1 MLCAAR
7 LNAPL
12 AKQEK
17 ALPHHATRVPL
28 YVPCL
33 TRPVLRDCWL
43 VNLSS
48 TGMALVGTLE
58 DRAEVPAP
66 NSELDAEFEL
76 PGATDKIRVS
86 ARIAWTELA
95 DKDGARQVWLG
106 AEFTA
111 MPATDRSLLAQ
122 HIAAYR
128 PQVIVAF
135 AGPDEVKLC
144 DALGDDFVLQHVS
157 TPQELREALTRGD
170 VSSVVVFGP
179 RDPAI
184 AAVEQVAGGTRRWA
198 PQHRPGVIYCA
209 EGEPQRLLRLHNEG
223 KLFTTLE
230 RPIDLAV
237 LATAVQHATQDH
249 AVRSE
254 LQRASHHRERSGALH
269 APSRSSTRAA
279 TETGALA
286 DVVYVSQA
294 MQKVVDLLQIIAP
307 QRLPVLLL
315 GETGTGK
322 ELLARAVH
330 GLSNRSKEAFVVQDC
345 GLLAETLLESEL
357 FGHVKGAFTGAV
369 SDHPGLF
376 RVADGGTIVL
386 DEIENTTPALQAK
399 LLRVI
404 EAGEVRPVGGTRSVI
419 VDVRVVA
426 ASNRNLLAEVD
437 AGRFRADL
445 FYRLSPFPIEVPS
458 LRDRREDVMPLAQ
471 MFLKRSTTSLGRRVV
486 GFNQEAEAMLLKHEW
501 RGNVRELR
509 NIVERAVLL
518 APANKKI
525 RAVDLPDALRKVAG
539 SSPSTGSGSLKDRV
553 TQLERQLMREALE
566 RNGWVLRRAALELQ
580 TNPMTLGR
588 RARQLGLWP
597 LHGLRK
603 PDAA

>member
-1 MLCAAR
+1 M
-7 LNAPL
+7 NAPL
-12 AKQEK
+12 VKQES

-28 YVPCL
+28 YVPCVA
-33 TRPVLRDCWL
+33 RPQMRDCWL
-43 VNLSS
+43 VNLSA
-48 TGMALVGTLE
+48 TGLALVATLE
-58 DRAEVPAP
+58 DGAAAPEPGAEI
-66 NSELDAEFEL
+66 DIEFSL
-76 PGATDKIRVS
+76 PGAPHKIRAQ
-86 ARIAWTELA
+86 ARLAWAELVE
-95 DKDGARQVWLG
+95 KDGTRKVWVG
-106 AEFTA
+106 AAFVA

-128 PQVIVAF
+128 PLVVMAF
-135 AGPDEVKLC
+135 ASREEQGLC
-144 DALGDDFVLQHVS
+144 DLLGDDVVWQHS
-157 TPQELREALTRGD
+157 ASLEELRETLGRGD
-170 VSSVVVFGP
+170 VSAVVVFGQ
-179 RDPAI
+179 REEAV
-184 AAVEQVAGGTRRWA
+184 AAVELIAGGSRRWA

-209 EGEPQRLLRLHNEG
+209 EGEPTQLLRLHNEG
-223 KLFTTLE
+223 KLFESLD
-230 RPIDLAV
+230 RPINLQV

-254 LQRASHHRERSGALH
+254 LQRASHHRDRLDPADRPRSAGKG
-269 APSRSSTRAA
+269 
-279 TETGALA
+279 ETHALA
-286 DVVYVSQA
+286 DIVYVGKG
-294 MQKVVDLLQIIAP
+294 MQRVIDLLQIIAP

-330 GLSNRSKEAFVVQDC
+330 GLSDRSKEAFVVQDC

-376 RVADGGTIVL
+376 RVADRGTIVL

-445 FYRLSPFPIEVPS
+445 FYRLSPFPIDVPA
-458 LRDRREDVMPLAQ
+458 LRERREDVMPLAHV
-471 MFLKRSTTSLGRRVV
+471 FLKRATVSLGRRVA
-486 GFNQEAEAMLLKHEW
+486 GFTPEAEALLMRHEF

-518 APANKKI
+518 APAGKKI
-525 RAVDLPDALRKVAG
+525 RPSELPEALQQTAG
-539 SSPSTGSGSLKDRV
+539 GTARPRPGQGSLKDRV
-553 TQLERQLMREALE
+553 TQYEREVMREALE
-566 RNGWVLRRAALELQ
+566 RNNWVLRRAAAELQ

-588 RARQLGLWP
+588 RAKQLGLWP
-597 LHGLRK
+597 LPITK
-603 PDAA
+603 PAA